1 MIWGCYGPPVNPGSD
16 SPGYI
21 GEVFAE
27 STLLLYVVK
36 ICMSDHP
43 LKNAARHFYLLE
55 PVCCKKQQKKVPDQ
69 LLVCGIGDL

>member
-1 MIWGCYGPPVNPGSD
+1 MPLPVLTPDSD
-16 SPGYI
+16 SAGYI

-43 LKNAARHFYLLE
+43 LKNAARHFYLL
-55 PVCCKKQQKKVPDQ
+55 
-69 LLVCGIGDL
+69 G